1 MRRLNYCGLPQLKL
15 KADFNRAVGDERE

>member
-15 KADFNRAVGDERE
+15 RADFNRAVGAEKE

>member
-15 KADFNRAVGDERE
+15 KAVFILAVGAEKE